1 MTNARADFWDRNAD
15 TVALLLSK
23 VPQLDGLTVILADTR
38 DVVGGELVRA
48 VAGAKGHDDIEAD
61 LDKLASQG
69 IPTGVVLLPTSVVA
83 TVLQESNPKVADVLN
98 GLPPPAHAIWVVV
111 IADGGSMLL
120 ATPLPNRNEV
130 IGQA

>member
-1 MTNARADFWDRNAD
+1 MNARADFWNRNAD

-23 VPQLDGLTVILADTR
+23 VPQLDGLTVILADAR
-38 DVVGGELVRA
+38 DEVGGVLVRA
-48 VAGAKGHDDIEAD
+48 VAEAKGHDDIEAE

-69 IPTGVVLLPTSVVA
+69 IPTGMALLPTSIVA
-83 TVLQESNPKVADVLN
+83 AALQESNPRVANVLN
-98 GLPPPAHAIWVVV
+98 GLPPPARAIWVVV

-120 ATPLPNRNEV
+120 ATPIPNRNEV